1 MDANQMKRKI
11 CGYLIIAALST
22 FIGPSLTSRVNK
34 VEPTKIE
41 QTTDFEDSDN
51 ISLNENESI
60 IREKNEK
67 LGNILKCTISIP
79 DNISGKIN
87 RKQNFYDIQDAIN
100 YAKDNNA
107 TEVII
112 EVENDI
118 YVPCNNDIT
127 GLNIII
133 TGSEEGDKPSIIIDN
148 SISKN
153 ETEEDQETPVFYTN
167 GDSYQL
173 FAMQNVRIKT
183 NGLKNPTLSNN
194 RKWNSRWIFYKC

>member
-1 MDANQMKRKI
+1 MSMKKRI
-11 CGYLIIAALST
+11 FGFFIIATATT
-22 FIGPSLTSRVNK
+22 FIGSAHLTSRVNK

-51 ISLNENESI
+51 ISLNE
-60 IREKNEK
+60 NEK

-118 YVPCNNDIT
+118 YVPCNIDIT

-133 TGSEEGDKPSIIIDN
+133 TGSKEGEKPSIIIDKI
-148 SISKN
+148 ISKN

-173 FAMQNVRIKT
+173 FAMQNRDI
-183 NGLKNPTLSNN
+183 L
-194 RKWNSRWIFYKC
+194 